1 MEEMVKLLL
10 HLSGELKEIKVH
22 LQYLKKTRLERFSE
36 VWIDGQDVMQALHIC
51 KRTLHSWRESGLLP
65 YSQIKG
71 KFYYK
76 LSDIESILEANH
88 SNTKKSESHDK

>member
-10 HLSGELKEIKVH
+10 HLSGELNAIKAH

-36 VWIDGQDVMQALHIC
+36 AWIDGQDVMQALHIC

-76 LSDIESILEANH
+76 LSDIENILEANH
-88 SNTKKSESHDK
+88 SNTKKSECHDK